1 MNSFVG
7 GGVFGAG
14 GAGCC
19 DAVVGKVEDWV
30 RCVQRCKGGCCGSDG
45 ADDEVDDALSLLGLG
60 VLGGDGRR

>member
-19 DAVVGKVEDWV
+19 D
-30 RCVQRCKGGCCGSDG
+30 GGCCGSDG